1 MSASS
6 RVRRSTE
13 APNRASPSSGLVLPV
28 TTSLADDQGL
38 AGHLG
43 RFRQLHQVE
52 QRGGKVGKPAV
63 RERFGGP
70 GPTAMQAA
78 LETYRQAA
86 HHFDARATERAA
98 RQQLSEQDRRQRF
111 AALMETR

>member
-1 MSASS
+1 VARAVVAEGGGLSDDGYAPF
-6 RVRRSTE
+6 RRAFAHVAGRE
-13 APNRASPSSGLVLPV
+13 AKLDETDFRRIVSPENFV
-28 TTSLADDQGL
+28 
-38 AGHLG
+38 
-43 RFRQLHQVE
+43 
-52 QRGGKVGKPAV
+52 AV

-86 HHFDARATERAA
+86 HNFDARATERAA